1 MSKKAACHRAGIA
14 CHGLGLTGK
23 TFRGLPISYVGPE
36 NRCESVRPNIPGANQ
51 VAKPLK
57 AVKAKK
63 LMKAHKT
70 VEPVALGLAQGTSD
84 SNAAVDED
92 EGADR
97 DSPGSAEEISDSN
110 SMSDANGHQS
120 RLLSGLD
127 PVKSYNPQLRI
138 FTVIE
143 GSQVAEIHP
152 ECTGFGPRFERF
164 SVAGDI
170 EDLEPH
176 NPGLNPKPASVERS
190 CPEGSENM
198 ENECWKRVSSCD
210 YEGLDDNFHQEKNG
224 RYDLK
229 KAVLSCVDETG
240 LAPFFRCEGFAISE
254 TGNATFYRVCGDTT
268 DPGLPGF
275 KYFQRVPDF

>member
-84 SNAAVDED
+84 SIAAVDKD

-97 DSPGSAEEISDSN
+97 DLPGSGEEVSDSH
-110 SMSDANGHQS
+110 SMSDSNGHQS
-120 RLLSGLD
+120 RLLSDFL
-127 PVKSYNPQLRI
+127 PVKSYNPELRI

-152 ECTGFGPRFERF
+152 ECTGF
-164 SVAGDI
+164 VAADI

-176 NPGLNPKPASVERS
+176 IPGFDTKPDEETR
-190 CPEGSENM
+190 CPDDAM
-198 ENECWKRVSSCD
+198 KMWDKCWKKVTSCD
-210 YEGLDDNFHQEKNG
+210 YEGQ
-224 RYDLK
+224 
-229 KAVLSCVDETG
+229 DENIHIAT
-240 LAPFFRCEGFAISE
+240 APEPSL
-254 TGNATFYRVCGDTT
+254 NARVTS
-268 DPGLPGF
+268 
-275 KYFQRVPDF
+275 V